1 MLWVQLDAISVNILI
16 ELMFDTRMV
25 SIEVLELYGL
35 VE

>member
-1 MLWVQLDAISVNILI
+1 MLWVQLDAIGVNILI
-16 ELMFDTRMV
+16 KLMFDTRMV